1 MLDLYLPVQK
11 AVADAEADSRLL
23 GDLEGE
29 ELGSVWPQT
38 RLLVLGLFRP
48 V

>member
-1 MLDLYLPVQK
+1 MLYLCLAVQK
-11 AVADAEADSRLL
+11 DVADVEADSRFF

-29 ELGSVWPQT
+29 ELGSIGPQT